1 MSYKCLQ
8 FFFFLHK
15 NKAAAEMYT
24 RDCFAVCQVLDIRK
38 KKWASK
44 NIKKNEMRR
53 DPRKRRGGESWAEIY
68 DV

>member
-44 NIKKNEMRR
+44 NIKKKR
-53 DPRKRRGGESWAEIY
+53 DAARPKEEKGGRELG
-68 DV
+68 